1 MRGLLWA
8 IVVVVLLATPVAVG
22 MRIAAVR
29 SWAAWV
35 IAALAVVLVVSA
47 WVVFSLNPDNAA
59 FFVELGE

>member
-1 MRGLLWA
+1 MGVLWA
-8 IVVVVLLATPVAVG
+8 VVAAVLLATPVALG

-35 IAALAVVLVVSA
+35 TASLAVVLAVSA
-47 WVVFSLNPDNAA
+47 WVVFSMDPVHAA